1 MGIGE
6 WADDKAGTL
15 TLAGR
20 KKLELARSLAT
31 QPSLLLL
38 DEVMAGLTPV
48 EVSEALETVSKLHR
62 EQGLTI
68 IVIEHVMRALMHLSE
83 RLVVLHHGSKIA
95 EGTPKEKSDSKIVN
109 EVYFGDPKE
118 RSSPCN

>member
-1 MGIGE
+1 M
-6 WADDKAGTL
+6 
-15 TLAGR
+15 
-20 KKLELARSLAT
+20 
-31 QPSLLLL
+31 LLL

-62 EQGLTI
+62 EQSLTI

-95 EGTPKEKSDSKIVN
+95 EGTPKEISKSKVVN
-109 EVYFGDPKE
+109 EAYFGDPKE
-118 RSSPCN
+118 